1 MKIFEIALTATSL
14 DSSAEFYRDLL
25 GLAVSEKDGGIVVEV
40 GSSRL
45 VVSEGVAFEGVHHLA
60 FGISPHDFDPAYRWL
75 GQRTPLVSLEGVDFF
90 DGPAG
95 WDSRSVYFRGPD
107 GILLELIA
115 RQADRAE
122 PATDGEAPRL
132 LSISEVG
139 IAVPD
144 VGAAVRDLAASFGLP
159 AFTPQLPGFTPVGG
173 HDGLLILVDADRTWF
188 PTERDMPA
196 GGPVTVDI
204 DAAVPGGPVE
214 LRAGAVVQAR

>member
-1 MKIFEIALTATSL
+1 MKILEIALTATSL
-14 DSSAEFYRDLL
+14 DRSAEFYRDLL

-45 VVSEGVAFEGVHHLA
+45 VVSEGMAFEGVHHLA
-60 FGISPHDFDPAYRWL
+60 FGISPRDFDLAYRWL
-75 GQRTPLVSLEGVDFF
+75 GRRTALISREGADFF

-107 GILLELIA
+107 GIVLELIA

-122 PATDGEAPRL
+122 PVSEGEAPRL

-144 VGAAVRDLAASFGLP
+144 VGEAVRDLAASFGLP
-159 AFTPQLPGFTPVGG
+159 PFTPQLPGFTPVGG
-173 HDGLLILVDADRTWF
+173 HDGLLILVDANRIWF
-188 PTERDMPA
+188 PSERDVPA
-196 GGPVTVDI
+196 RGPVTVDI
-204 DAAVPGGPVE
+204 DALVPGGPVE
-214 LRAGAVVQAR
+214 LRAGAVVRAR